1 MKGLL
6 LKEFYMLRH
15 YCRTYLL
22 IIFVFVCFSFINSE
36 NLFFVFYPCMI
47 AGIIPITLLGYDEQS
62 KWHKYSHTLPYTKA
76 HLVSAKY
83 ILGLFL
89 QIFVL
94 LLTGIVQAIRMYT
107 QGTFILTDYAILMT
121 LLLIISCITSSISL
135 PFMFKLGVEKGRMAY
150 YIMIGFVC
158 ASSVIASSLFQ
169 EHLQTTITWS
179 SFIFLLAI
187 ASIAIYICSWYLS
200 IVFYIKREIS

>member
-1 MKGLL
+1 MSIPKI
-6 LKEFYMLRH
+6 KFPQKRATNIYKNKH
-15 YCRTYLL
+15 CNNQINFKT
-22 IIFVFVCFSFINSE
+22 SF
-36 NLFFVFYPCMI
+36 
-47 AGIIPITLLGYDEQS
+47 GY
-62 KWHKYSHTLPYTKA
+62 K
-76 HLVSAKY
+76 
-83 ILGLFL
+83 
-89 QIFVL
+89 IFVL
-94 LLTGIVQAIRMYT
+94 LLTGIVQAIRKYT

-169 EHLQTTITWS
+169 EHLQVTITWS

-200 IVFYIKREIS
+200 IVFYKKREIS